1 MITLTAPA
9 LLGTVLALALGGSLA
24 GWGRQPLRWWPLA
37 LGALVTE
44 LALARV
50 PTDRQPWV
58 ADWGHWL
65 WVGTLGAVL
74 LVVCRNAVAARAG
87 RAAWLLAGLGV
98 ALNLSVVLA
107 NGGYMPVDQAAL
119 DASGQT
125 AELAVRPRYRRDVP
139 IALDT
144 RLPWLADVIGEP
156 DWLPRRGV
164 LSIGDLVL
172 MAGVGWWTFATT
184 FADRRRP
191 ETARGGSGQ
200 HRLA

>member
-1 MITLTAPA
+1 MLTLTAPA
-9 LLGTVLALALGGSLA
+9 LLGTAVALALGGSLA
-24 GWGRQPLRWWPLA
+24 GWGRQPLRWWPVA

-44 LALARV
+44 LVLARI

-74 LVVCRNAVAARAG
+74 LVVGRNAVAARA
-87 RAAWLLAGLGV
+87 RRVAWLLAGLGV
-98 ALNLSVVLA
+98 ALNLGVVLA

-125 AELAVRPRYRRDVP
+125 AELAARPRYRRDVAVAP
-139 IALDT
+139 DT

-164 LSIGDLVL
+164 LSLGDLVL
-172 MAGVGWWTFATT
+172 MAGVGWWTFETT
-184 FADRRRP
+184 LAARRRP
-191 ETARGGSGQ
+191 GTVRGGSGQ
-200 HRLA
+200 HQLA